1 MAADFTTADIKAA
14 IFLEGAVRRHGACLF
29 VDTNDLLS
37 VIYLSSKPLSP
48 QLEKLLKENF
58 RAIIWLI
65 DARAAE

>member
-1 MAADFTTADIKAA
+1 MSEFTTEDIKAA

-37 VIYLSSKPLSP
+37 VLYLSSKPLPSN
-48 QLEKLLKENF
+48 LEKLLKENF